1 MIKKVL
7 IIIGLAVFGVFADS
21 EENVVK
27 KDSGS
32 VSLADSVQRT
42 YSRPLAGSLSLMVPG
57 AGQFYTRQFF
67 KGSVVTASEGLTIG
81 IALYWYDRY
90 KSFNDSKKPLLLK
103 ADTASGVVRLKLLN
117 DAEMTELDA
126 RRAKYRMLNALA
138 WSGGIYVYGFLDAI
152 GKTTAADNSER
163 SPLKAGL
170 LSTIPGLGLGQWY
183 NGSISK
189 AGMIFMGQMSLGV
202 ISANYHRLM
211 TKAEREK
218 KKLDDLE
225 SLDNKLYL
233 EMNNSGYITKWDN
246 ERQNAFKNRNTFL
259 WYSIFYYMYGIFDA
273 VVDAHLHDYPEK
285 MKLYPDLIP
294 SDQGVELRLNYSF

>member
-7 IIIGLAVFGVFADS
+7 IIIGLAVSGVFADS
-21 EENVVK
+21 ENGVLK

-32 VSLADSVQRT
+32 VPLTDKVQST
-42 YSRPLAGSLSLMVPG
+42 YSRPLAGSLSLLLPG
-57 AGQFYTRQFF
+57 AGQFYTHQYF
-67 KGSVVTASEGLTIG
+67 KGSVVIASEALTIG
-81 IALYWYDRY
+81 IALYWYDSY
-90 KSFNDSKKPLLLK
+90 KGFEDSKKPLLLK
-103 ADTASGVVRLKLLN
+103 ADTSSGAARLKLIN
-117 DAEMTELDA
+117 DAELTELDA
-126 RRAKYRMLNALA
+126 RRAKYRMFNALA
-138 WSGGIYVYGFLDAI
+138 WSGGIYAYGFLDAI
-152 GKTTAADNSER
+152 GKTTIGDHSER
-163 SPLKAGL
+163 KPLKAGL
-170 LSTIPGLGLGQWY
+170 LSMVPGIGLGQWY

-211 TKAEREK
+211 TKAERET
-218 KKLDDLE
+218 KKLNDLD
-225 SLDNKLYL
+225 SLDNKMFL
-233 EMNNSGYITKWDN
+233 EMKTSGYITKWEN

-285 MKLYPDLIP
+285 MKLYPDLVP